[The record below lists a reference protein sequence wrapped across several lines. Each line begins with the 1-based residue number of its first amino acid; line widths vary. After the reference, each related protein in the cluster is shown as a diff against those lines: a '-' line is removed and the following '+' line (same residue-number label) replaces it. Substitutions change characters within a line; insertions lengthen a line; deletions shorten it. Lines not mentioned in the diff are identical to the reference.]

1 MNYEAKGQKLKKKTK
16 MNHKN
21 VKFLVAGLFCIG
33 LTGLRAQTMKDND
46 GNVYKTVIIGKQVW
60 MAENLKT
67 TKYNDGKAIPFVT
80 DNNTWAALTT
90 PAYSWRVNDE
100 FKHKDDYG
108 ALYNWYTV
116 NINKLC
122 PRGWH
127 VPTDA
132 EWRTLTTYLGG
143 ESVAG
148 GKLKETGTTHWVR
161 PNTGAT
167 NSSGFTACA
176 GGGRYQDGRFY
187 DLGSKGYWWSS
198 TEEGEA
204 SAWCFK
210 LQYALRGINRV
221 GSGKPFGM
229 SIRCLRN

>member
-1 MNYEAKGQKLKKKTK
+1 MKIVTLL
-16 MNHKN
+16 
-21 VKFLVAGLFCIG
+21 LVTLFCLGSIG
-33 LTGLRAQTMKDND
+33 LHAQTVKDIN
-46 GNVYKTVIIGKQVW
+46 GNVYKTVTIGKQVW

-67 TKYNDGKAIPFVT
+67 TKYNDGTTIPLIT
-80 DNNTWAALTT
+80 ENTAWESLTT
-90 PAYSWRVNDE
+90 PAYCWNKNDATN
-100 FKHKDDYG
+100 KNRYG

-116 NINKLC
+116 NSKKLC

-132 EWRTLTTYLGG
+132 EWTKLTTYLGG

-148 GKLKETGTTHWVR
+148 GKLKETGTTHWLR

-167 NSSGFTACA
+167 NETGFTALSS
-176 GGGRYQDGRFY
+176 GGRYEDGRFY
-187 DLGSKGYWWSS
+187 DLDSKGYWWSS

-204 SAWCFK
+204 SAWCFQ
-210 LQYALRGINRV
+210 LQYAIRGINRV
-221 GSGKPFGM
+221 GSSKPFGM